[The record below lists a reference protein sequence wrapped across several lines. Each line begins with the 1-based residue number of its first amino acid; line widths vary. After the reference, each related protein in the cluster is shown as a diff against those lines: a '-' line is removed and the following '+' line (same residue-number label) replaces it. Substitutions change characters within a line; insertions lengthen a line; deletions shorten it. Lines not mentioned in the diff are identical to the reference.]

1 MSCCNQKRKEIKS
14 EGIRN
19 INEETSKKKAKIIA
33 SSPASGNMVQIT
45 YIGSK
50 TVGLMGPVTR
60 QKYYFSPHRRTQWV
74 NYNDAHFI
82 LRNRYFSLSSSM
94 P

>member
-1 MSCCNQKRKEIKS
+1 MSCCNQRRKEIKS

-19 INEETSKKKAKIIA
+19 INEDTIKKKANAIE
-33 SSPASGNMVQIT
+33 SSSTSNNMVQIT

-60 QKYYFSPHRRTQWV
+60 QKYYFSPHQRTQWV
-74 NYNDAHFI
+74 NFNDVHYI
-82 LRNRYFSLSSSM
+82 LRNRYFLLS
-94 P
+94 

>member
-1 MSCCNQKRKEIKS
+1 MSCCNQRRKEIKS
-14 EGIRN
+14 ENIRN
-19 INEETSKKKAKIIA
+19 TNEETGKKEANIIEN
-33 SSPASGNMVQIT
+33 SPTSGNMVQIT

>member
-1 MSCCNQKRKEIKS
+1 MSCCNQRRKEIKS

-19 INEETSKKKAKIIA
+19 ISEETSKKRANIIE
-33 SSPASGNMVQIT
+33 SNPTSGNTVRIT

-60 QKYYFSPHRRTQWV
+60 QKYYFSPHQRTQWV
-74 NYNDAHFI
+74 NLNDAHFI
-82 LRNRYFSLSSSM
+82 LRNRYFSLS
-94 P
+94 